1 MKRSE
6 AKGFGLQP
14 RGALQQG
21 NISKDDRDWETT
33 QNIEF
38 GRIWLDCLLRKE
50 NYFCLISDGRLRS
63 NHGSSSSYNC
73 EAYFYICLNPEIK
86 NSR

>member
-14 RGALQQG
+14 RGALIQQG

-33 QNIEF
+33 ENIEF
-38 GRIWLDCLLRKE
+38 GRIWLDCLRLRKE

-63 NHGSSSSYNC
+63 NHGSSSS
-73 EAYFYICLNPEIK
+73 
-86 NSR
+86 